1 MKINLDNLGLELKK
15 KRGDRGIRAVAKEVG
30 ISFATLSR
38 IELGKQPDLDTF
50 TKVCNWLKIN
60 PGDVLGYKNLDQAS
74 INKNTGSDQKVYVQY
89 KAMQTMNS
97 ETAKKLTELI
107 MHVQQSI
114 QTDFP
119 NE

>member
-15 KRGDRGIRAVAKEVG
+15 RRGDRGIRAVAKEIG

-50 TKVCNWLKIN
+50 TKICNWLKIN
-60 PGDVLGYKNLDQAS
+60 PGDVLGYGGLDPANQ
-74 INKNTGSDQKVYVQY
+74 TQTTECDPKVYVQY
-89 KAMQTMNS
+89 KAERTMSS
-97 ETAKKLTELI
+97 ETAKKLSELI

-114 QTDFP
+114 QNDAL